1 MYVVVGYGNVLRRDD
16 GAGLIL
22 AQHIADFLKLKGMD
36 VLHISVQQLAPELI
50 YDCVGADGVIFVD
63 TCVIKADPVVCV
75 DPIFTQHLSV
85 AVGHQ
90 MAPEMLLLL
99 LEKLLDISLP
109 AWMVRVPG
117 WDFGFGEGISS
128 QTQQALTHF
137 AEKLERDW
145 QAIFLAE
152 SLFQTD
158 TTRRA
163 Y

>member
-22 AQHIADFLKLKGMD
+22 AQHIADFLNLKGVD

-50 YDCVGADGVIFVD
+50 YDFVGADGVIFVD
-63 TCVIKADPVVCV
+63 TCAIHADPVVCV
-75 DPIFTQHLSV
+75 DPIFTQPVSMT
-85 AVGHQ
+85 VGHH

-117 WDFGFGEGISS
+117 WDFGFGEGMSS
-128 QTQQALTHF
+128 QTQRALTHF
-137 AEKLERDW
+137 GDELERDW
-145 QAIFLAE
+145 QAIFPAE
-152 SLFQTD
+152 SLFQTN